1 MLLDGLGWS
10 HYSVFTLYY
19 DSNPRSRTVWG
30 GKKNFCLCGDY
41 AIING
46 IFLRQVPVVPLSSL
60 VQRAGRSFG

>member
-30 GKKNFCLCGDY
+30 GMQSALT
-41 AIING
+41 
-46 IFLRQVPVVPLSSL
+46 
-60 VQRAGRSFG
+60 

>member
-30 GKKNFCLCGDY
+30 G
-41 AIING
+41 IIAPIG
-46 IFLRQVPVVPLSSL
+46 ISVSILLITYKRLL
-60 VQRAGRSFG
+60 Y